1 MKTFIAAT
9 IAAVVSAE
17 TLSDEFMEFINYV
30 AKYNKTYDSV
40 EEFDARF
47 EAFKRTHAHIAYVN

>member
-1 MKTFIAAT
+1 MKTFIAAA

-17 TLSDEFMEFINYV
+17 ALSDEYMEFIQYV

-40 EEFDARF
+40 EEFDMRF
-47 EAFKRTHAHIAYVN
+47 EAFKRAHAHIAYVN